1 MNASIFIYVYP
12 CYGRKILNAKIQ
24 SVQGQTV
31 KIKKKAVVHTTV
43 LVHDVFVSH
52 IAHVYSHEFDM
63 HVQLL
68 IEARSL
74 ICGHNLDQYSI
85 GLRVRNVG

>member
-1 MNASIFIYVYP
+1 MLKYNQFRGKMSN
-12 CYGRKILNAKIQ
+12 L
-24 SVQGQTV
+24 
-31 KIKKKAVVHTTV
+31 KKTAVVHTNV
-43 LVHDVFVSH
+43 LAHDVFVSH

-74 ICGHNLDQYSI
+74 TFGHNLDLYPI
-85 GLRVRNVG
+85 GLRVINVG